1 MTPGVRHKGIFTR
14 TAAHYMALSST
25 CPKLSESCGRSELE
39 DPGVDLALNPTASEP
54 SSEPELVRTG
64 YSPFRNYLLL
74 GDPAVR
80 LTASDVRGN
89 VKTTGIEGAGD
100 ATVDWAGREDLNLRP
115 CAPKAGQNL
124 PSNSGKLLKIQAR
137 LVEQPLQKAPAI
149 GALNGTLPQVQRCHS
164 STNFSKHLIG
174 RNNVRGQMSDLPT
187 HRSCGFPWR
196 EFREPTASNFRFAR
210 HPLGIMRVKTTGCDI
225 EALFRPTRRFGSFA
239 VLPVVRRTL
248 QNL

>member
-124 PSNSGKLLKIQAR
+124 PSICPRIIKETLSIRTATLGLCFHACCAYIQA
-137 LVEQPLQKAPAI
+137 PL
-149 GALNGTLPQVQRCHS
+149 
-164 STNFSKHLIG
+164 
-174 RNNVRGQMSDLPT
+174 SDWFVSAKKPRKMVPT
-187 HRSCGFPWR
+187 GWRSVCERW
-196 EFREPTASNFRFAR
+196 
-210 HPLGIMRVKTTGCDI
+210 C
-225 EALFRPTRRFGSFA
+225 
-239 VLPVVRRTL
+239 
-248 QNL
+248 

>member
-149 GALNGTLPQVQRCHS
+149 GTLNGTLPQVQWCHTVRQTS
-164 STNFSKHLIG
+164 
-174 RNNVRGQMSDLPT
+174 RNT
-187 HRSCGFPWR
+187 
-196 EFREPTASNFRFAR
+196 
-210 HPLGIMRVKTTGCDI
+210 
-225 EALFRPTRRFGSFA
+225 
-239 VLPVVRRTL
+239 
-248 QNL
+248 